1 MYAYIIRRLM
11 LMPILL
17 FGVTILIFGMI
28 SLLDENER
36 LALYL
41 RDVPRSEAQADA
53 LIKKYGLD
61 QPFIVQYGNWLFGR
75 EVPDPSGSGG
85 TVVEGGILR
94 GDFGYSKSGSDTIA
108 NIIKRRFPATIE
120 LTIWSIVPIVV
131 VGVWMG
137 IRAAV
142 SHNKL
147 PDQILRVF
155 SIIGYSFPSFVF
167 GLLVLMLFYARL
179 QWFPPDNLSDWAS
192 QIVQNADAF
201 TRYTGMNTF
210 DSLLNGRFDIFL
222 DSLRH
227 MVLPILTLA
236 YIQWALLLR
245 VTRSSMLESLRQ
257 DYVTTARAKGLS
269 ERDVIYRHARP
280 NAMIPVVTVSGF
292 TVVGLLNGVVITET
306 IFSYPGI
313 GSVAARAAAQLDVLT
328 VLGFTLFNGVILLL
342 ANLVV
347 DVMYAVVDPR
357 VRLS

>member
-1 MYAYIIRRLM
+1 MLAYIIRRILI
-11 LMPILL
+11 MPVLL
-17 FGVTILIFGMI
+17 FGVTILIFLMIGM
-28 SLLDENER
+28 LPRDAR

-41 RDVPRSEAQADA
+41 RDIPRNEKQADSLA
-53 LIKKYGLD
+53 RKYGLD
-61 QPFIVQYGNWLFGR
+61 DPIYIQYWHWLVGR
-75 EVPDPSGSGG
+75 EVDDPNTGEKVIS
-85 TVVEGGILR
+85 GGILR
-94 GDFGYSKSGSDTIA
+94 GDFGYSRSGSDTIG
-108 NIIKRRFPATIE
+108 NIIKRRFPATVE
-120 LTIWSIVPIVV
+120 LTLWAIVPIVV
-131 VGVWMG
+131 VGIWMG

-142 SHNKL
+142 NHNKL

-192 QIVQNADAF
+192 QVVGNPAVF
-201 TRYTGMNTF
+201 TKYTGMNTF
-210 DSLLNGRFDIFL
+210 DALFNGRLDIFL

-227 MVLPILTLA
+227 MVLPILTLS

-257 DYVTTARAKGLS
+257 DYVTTARAKGLA
-269 ERDVIYRHARP
+269 ERDVVYRHAQP

-292 TVVGLLNGVVITET
+292 TIVGLLNGVVITET
-306 IFSYPGI
+306 IFNYPGI

-328 VLGFTLFNGVILLL
+328 VLGFTLFNGLILLF
-342 ANLVV
+342 ANLIV
-347 DVMYAVVDPR
+347 DVLYAIVDPR